1 MWRHAT
7 SFFFAVIPAIINSS
21 ISQYPVVSYLFFL
34 FSSPLSV
41 GAVACA
47 IFPLLFC
54 LSPHLSFL
62 FTTPVSHPSW
72 PSSDTISLTATSHS
86 STSIVILPIFWLPF
100 RLSFAFSVHLFY
112 CLFSSYTFKALPW
125 CNICIS
131 IFLRSLLLL
140 FVCLIGLHL
149 LCLRIYFSD
158 SPVRCLRPS
167 VRTLRP
173 FARPFPLASSLLACS
188 ILIGA
193 ACIVSSLF
201 FLVSQCRMGT
211 KTLFMTPENIKNERS
226 CVMDYCSH
234 SIRASPFFSGSCW
247 GYTPREVHSDH

>member
-72 PSSDTISLTATSHS
+72 LSSDTISLTATSHS

-112 CLFSSYTFKALPW
+112 CLFRPIPLKPSLDVTFAYPSSYDLFSCCSSAL
-125 CNICIS
+125 
-131 IFLRSLLLL
+131 
-140 FVCLIGLHL
+140 
-149 LCLRIYFSD
+149 
-158 SPVRCLRPS
+158 
-167 VRTLRP
+167 
-173 FARPFPLASSLLACS
+173 LASTYS
-188 ILIGA
+188 
-193 ACIVSSLF
+193 
-201 FLVSQCRMGT
+201 
-211 KTLFMTPENIKNERS
+211 
-226 CVMDYCSH
+226 
-234 SIRASPFFSGSCW
+234 ASASTSPTVLSVVFV
-247 GYTPREVHSDH
+247 RQ